1 MYFDVESVRT
11 KDNALISVKLMLFY
25 HLQNVEQMLDAT
37 NDPIADFVNAV
48 SADVIEWCSSRKFDE
63 FLANTDALNTLIP
76 YAQLTAQATK
86 IGFELTKVVFRG
98 YGAPNSLQKMHDQ
111 AIEKRTALALAAE
124 TEEEEQKLADFKLA
138 KESERTQRQ
147 AQLDMERLNAE
158 IAMKKQAADAEQQQ
172 RRQDD
177 ALELERFTELKKL
190 DRNFDVG
197 KYMMTRDNK
206 TPMMVQCGTLQSGS
220 DSLGVR

>member
-86 IGFELTKVVFRG
+86 IGFELTRLYSVATVR
-98 YGAPNSLQKMHDQ
+98 
-111 AIEKRTALALAAE
+111 RTACRKCTTRPLRRGRLWRW
-124 TEEEEQKLADFKLA
+124 L
-138 KESERTQRQ
+138 QRQ
-147 AQLDMERLNAE
+147 
-158 IAMKKQAADAEQQQ
+158 
-172 RRQDD
+172 RR
-177 ALELERFTELKKL
+177 RS
-190 DRNFDVG
+190 R
-197 KYMMTRDNK
+197 
-206 TPMMVQCGTLQSGS
+206 
-220 DSLGVR
+220 SLPTSSSPKSPNVPSARRSLTWSA